1 MSIDG
6 LLVALLVVL
15 APDQDPNAER
25 ALDSLSADP
34 QTQRQAPADAAAC
47 RMFVDIEAR
56 RKCTIRM
63 SRPAASGTAEPTL
76 SFPES
81 VIWMA
86 PAEPTMPYKFYSPPP
101 R

>member
-1 MSIDG
+1 MPMSIDG

-15 APDQDPNAER
+15 APDQEPSG
-25 ALDSLSADP
+25 ALDGLAFDP
-34 QTQRQAPADAAAC
+34 QAQRQAPADAAAC
-47 RMFVDIEAR
+47 RLFVDIEAR

-63 SRPAASGTAEPTL
+63 SRPAASGAAEPTL
-76 SFPES
+76 SFPET
-81 VIWMA
+81 VIWIA